1 MKPVVQLLIGAVV
14 LTSAGAETS
23 PVAKGINQFGLDL
36 HRRLA
41 ADGGNQVISPWSIHS
56 ALAMTYAGAAGKTH
70 AEMAHALHLGDDE
83 AANHADIAA
92 IARDL
97 DMLVRASRQ
106 RVENPSPF
114 GSPKTPL
121 QIVTANRLFGQ
132 SGMSFEKPFLILLE
146 YTYDAPLEQLDFI
159 QRTEDARL
167 RINGWVE
174 ERTKE
179 RIKDLV
185 PPGALDEKTRL
196 VLANAIYLKAAWK
209 KPFIEVP
216 DLVFNI
222 LGADEAKITGL
233 YKQGYYGHR
242 KIPGGTLLSVPYEG
256 GGLQFLIAMPDE
268 RKGLAALE
276 KKIDAVLLAEATQL
290 PKREISLRM
299 PKFKLEPDRI
309 MLTGHLK
316 AMGMLSAFDTPR
328 GSADF
333 SRIAPR
339 KLDDQLFISDVIHK
353 AFIDVNKN
361 GTEAAAATAV
371 TGVWGIDD
379 DEPLDILVDRP
390 FLFAIQHVASGTC
403 LFLGRV
409 TDPR

>member
-1 MKPVVQLLIGAVV
+1 MKPVLQLLIGAVV
-14 LTSAGAETS
+14 LTSAGAES
-23 PVAKGINQFGLDL
+23 PPAANGINQFGLDL

-56 ALAMTYAGAAGKTH
+56 ALAMTCAGAAGKTR
-70 AEMAHALHLGDDE
+70 AEMAKTLRLCDDE
-83 AANHADIAA
+83 AATHAGIAA

-106 RVENPSPF
+106 RVEKPDPF
-114 GSPKTPL
+114 RSPKTPM

-132 SGMSFEKPFLILLE
+132 SGLTFEKTFLLLLE
-146 YTYDAPLEQLDFI
+146 HTYDAPLEQLDFI
-159 QRTEDARL
+159 RQTEAARL

-174 ERTKE
+174 ERTQE

-196 VLANAIYLKAAWK
+196 VLANAIYLKAAWAA
-209 KPFIEVP
+209 PFSETADLIFHVDGSVETIVP
-216 DLVFNI
+216 CLHKE
-222 LGADEAKITGL
+222 GA
-233 YKQGYYGHR
+233 YGYR
-242 KIPGGTLLSVPYEG
+242 KIAGGTLLSVPYEG

-268 RKGLAALE
+268 RRGLAALE
-276 KKIDAVLLAEATQL
+276 KNIDAALLAEATQL

-299 PKFKLEPDRI
+299 PKFKLEPDGI
-309 MLTGHLK
+309 MLSGHLK
-316 AMGMLSAFDTPR
+316 AMGMPSAFDDPR

-339 KLDDQLFISDVIHK
+339 KPDDHLFIDEVVHK

-371 TGVWGIDD
+371 PKFW
-379 DEPLDILVDRP
+379 EAAPAPPLDIRVDRP